1 VTTTP
6 QAIFVDQL
14 HVAERMLGHL
24 RRSWT
29 AIQADLPI
37 SADQVPHL
45 DDDAIDRLDL
55 FLSRF
60 GKLQDFLA
68 GKVFRALARASLEDT
83 SQDVSL
89 MDTLNRMAKF
99 GVLDGIDVWLEVR
112 LLRNAFAHEY
122 LTDSAA
128 IAENINAAARLYPV
142 LPETLQRCREF
153 HRQHIA
159 RGPAE
164 GDT

>member
-1 VTTTP
+1 MTTTP
-6 QAIFVDQL
+6 QAILVDQL
-14 HVAERMLGHL
+14 RVAERMQGHL
-24 RRSWT
+24 ERSWN

-37 SADQVPHL
+37 TADQVPHL
-45 DDDAIDRLDL
+45 DDETMDRLDL

-60 GKLQDFLA
+60 GKLQDFMA
-68 GKVFRALARASLEDT
+68 GKLFRALARASLEDT

-89 MDTLNRMAKF
+89 MDTLNRMEKF
-99 GVLDGIDVWLEVR
+99 GVLDSIDAWLEVR

-142 LPETLQRCREF
+142 LPETLRRCREF
-153 HRQHIA
+153 HRHHIA
-159 RGPAE
+159 REPSE
-164 GDT
+164 GDV